1 MVGSAPGVGGSFRG
15 GDPSSFRGSEGWI
28 HRASFSA
35 KGKSPPDHQGERRS
49 CGHSSSSRGASPPQ
63 QREGSPPGSRGSRE
77 GSGHASRAAGAVAS
91 HHPHQPP
98 RAKLINPFIGAE
110 LMKVVGA
117 TKTLSSFSCALRR
130 VSDAAGTHTSSH
142 LPLLSLR
149 RYARRRWLHVS
160 QHLEHQ
166 WTSLSEPA
174 VLPVATEAT
183 VEHELKRLGNTELL
197 NWNLEVAALS
207 LDRSSL
213 LTSRLA
219 PPLTPLLL
227 PLQVAGLAAAHMAMP
242 YEMPMSAEELLQEL
256 VCQRLD
262 QDFQL
267 LGSMQHSG
275 SEDRRV
281 YFLSHSQQLQ
291 IITMTK
297 ERKSTMRG

>member
-1 MVGSAPGVGGSFRG
+1 M
-15 GDPSSFRGSEGWI
+15 
-28 HRASFSA
+28 
-35 KGKSPPDHQGERRS
+35 
-49 CGHSSSSRGASPPQ
+49 
-63 QREGSPPGSRGSRE
+63 
-77 GSGHASRAAGAVAS
+77 
-91 HHPHQPP
+91 
-98 RAKLINPFIGAE
+98 
-110 LMKVVGA
+110 
-117 TKTLSSFSCALRR
+117 
-130 VSDAAGTHTSSH
+130 
-142 LPLLSLR
+142 
-149 RYARRRWLHVS
+149 
-160 QHLEHQ
+160 
-166 WTSLSEPA
+166 
-174 VLPVATEAT
+174 LPVATEAT

-197 NWNLEVAALS
+197 NWNLEVAGLS
-207 LDRSSL
+207 LL
-213 LTSRLA
+213 EAPTSRLA
-219 PPLTPLLL
+219 PRLTPLLF

>member
-1 MVGSAPGVGGSFRG
+1 M
-15 GDPSSFRGSEGWI
+15 
-28 HRASFSA
+28 
-35 KGKSPPDHQGERRS
+35 
-49 CGHSSSSRGASPPQ
+49 
-63 QREGSPPGSRGSRE
+63 
-77 GSGHASRAAGAVAS
+77 
-91 HHPHQPP
+91 
-98 RAKLINPFIGAE
+98 
-110 LMKVVGA
+110 
-117 TKTLSSFSCALRR
+117 
-130 VSDAAGTHTSSH
+130 
-142 LPLLSLR
+142 
-149 RYARRRWLHVS
+149 
-160 QHLEHQ
+160 
-166 WTSLSEPA
+166 
-174 VLPVATEAT
+174 LPVATEAT

-197 NWNLEVAALS
+197 NWNLEVAG
-207 LDRSSL
+207 
-213 LTSRLA
+213 LA
-219 PPLTPLLL
+219 AAHTYHVIPRLTPLLL

>member
-1 MVGSAPGVGGSFRG
+1 M
-15 GDPSSFRGSEGWI
+15 
-28 HRASFSA
+28 
-35 KGKSPPDHQGERRS
+35 
-49 CGHSSSSRGASPPQ
+49 
-63 QREGSPPGSRGSRE
+63 
-77 GSGHASRAAGAVAS
+77 
-91 HHPHQPP
+91 
-98 RAKLINPFIGAE
+98 
-110 LMKVVGA
+110 
-117 TKTLSSFSCALRR
+117 
-130 VSDAAGTHTSSH
+130 
-142 LPLLSLR
+142 
-149 RYARRRWLHVS
+149 
-160 QHLEHQ
+160 
-166 WTSLSEPA
+166 
-174 VLPVATEAT
+174 LPVATEAT

-197 NWNLEVAALS
+197 NWNLEVAGLS

-213 LTSRLA
+213 LTPRLA
-219 PPLTPLLL
+219 PRLTPLLL

-297 ERKSTMRG
+297 ERKSTMRGAPPASDKINIECHRRLRPPSDLREQQYAYLVGHSHTDGFLR